1 MLRPWIRALFGLA
14 LAGCACG
21 TTPTVENRG
30 VGQACV
36 SSGECRTN
44 LVCSGGT
51 CQPSHAVTAGQSC
64 MLTGECT
71 AGLYCAASRTCET
84 AGAGTAGDDCTG
96 DADCD
101 VGLVCSIEGF
111 SGRCRMGGS
120 GDIGAA
126 CAAQTDCLAGLTC
139 TTQPFGTICQSAPAR
154 GRPGDGGG
162 LDGGVPSGPP
172 PVVGL
177 WAGET
182 CETDD
187 GPAHSYF
194 EVPRAGTPAH
204 DFFRLPFPSDVRRT
218 PTGLDLSGFPTPGTA
233 LSIDVLGR
241 YVAAAQTDLDGFATN
256 AVAYFR
262 FSRPYDG
269 GSIDG
274 HLRIVDITEGSPTYA
289 QDRGF
294 RWITTSGHLTKYI
307 CDDWLGVGL
316 GHGDPLRPATT
327 YAVIMTTG
335 VRDTSMNAFARDADF
350 VATLSD
356 TAPTDA
362 GLMHAWDAHAPL
374 RAFLAAQTID
384 PTTVLNAAV
393 FTTQS
398 ADRMIPLLRAAEQAA
413 PLPTLADAT
422 VCTATALSPCDDG
435 TEQRRCSPVDA
446 AFTEIHGHLS
456 LPIFQEGTA
465 PYDEPT
471 DGGGIALDASGN
483 PRIVRMEDVCVSITV
498 PTAAAPAGGYPVL
511 VAAHG
516 TGGSFTDHIRGGV
529 AHDLATATLPAVTV
543 GIDLPEHGARR
554 GGSTRSPNY
563 LVYNFTNPRAARD
576 VFLQGAADIMGAIR
590 FAHDGA
596 ITSGGASVP
605 IDATRIVLF
614 GHSQGAQHSALL
626 AGDEPSLAGVVLSEA
641 GGDLT
646 QSLLHKTQP
655 VDIAHLVPYALL
667 DVDGSGNLAI
677 GDYNPALALFQM
689 FFERSDAVNY
699 ARRYVH
705 DVPTGA
711 PGLHVFATYG
721 MGDHYT
727 PEATLQAF
735 GLAAGF
741 PFVRP
746 ILTDPMSF
754 NPGNQADPPLIGNV
768 MVGTATFTY
777 GMRMYA
783 PPAGVDGHF
792 VALQST
798 DGRADV
804 EAFVAAIFAGTPPP
818 IGH

>member
-1 MLRPWIRALFGLA
+1 MLFRPWTRAIVGLV

-36 SSGECRTN
+36 NSGECRTN
-44 LVCSGGT
+44 LVCSAGQ
-51 CQPSHAVTAGQSC
+51 CQPSHAVTEGHSCILSGECTDGLYCGATRTCEMAG
-64 MLTGECT
+64 TGALGADCVGDGDCT
-71 AGLYCAASRTCET
+71 AGLV
-84 AGAGTAGDDCTG
+84 CT
-96 DADCD
+96 
-101 VGLVCSIEGF
+101 IEGF
-111 SGRCRMGGS
+111 SGRCRMAGS

-126 CAAQTDCLAGLTC
+126 CTGPAECLAGLTC

-162 LDGGVPSGPP
+162 LDGGTGTAPP
-172 PVVGL
+172 PIVGL
-177 WAGET
+177 WEGET

-187 GPAHSYF
+187 GPAHAYF

-218 PTGLDLSGFPTPGTA
+218 ATGLDLTGFPTPGTA
-233 LSIDVLGR
+233 LPIDVLGR
-241 YVAAAQTDLDGFATN
+241 YVATAQTDLDGFATN

-269 GSIDG
+269 GSIGG
-274 HLRIVDITEGSPTYA
+274 HLRIVDITPTSPTYG

-294 RWITTSGHLTKYI
+294 SWLTTFGHLTKYI
-307 CDDWLGVGL
+307 CDDWLGVRV
-316 GHGDPLRPATT
+316 GHGDPLRPGTT
-327 YAVIMTTG
+327 YAILVMTG
-335 VRDTSMNAFARDADF
+335 VRDSSGNAFARDTDF

-374 RAFLAAQTID
+374 RAFLADRTID

-398 ADRMIPLLRAAEQAA
+398 ADRMMPLLRTAEQAGA
-413 PLPTLADAT
+413 VPALADAT
-422 VCTATALSPCDDG
+422 VCSATALSPCDDG
-435 TEQRRCSPVDA
+435 TELRRCGDVDPT
-446 AFTEIHGHLS
+446 FTEIHGHLS
-456 LPIFQEGTA
+456 LPIFQQGTA
-465 PYDEPT
+465 PYEEPS
-471 DGGGIALDASGN
+471 DGGGISLDASGT
-483 PRIVRMEDVCVSITV
+483 PTVARMEDVCVSITV
-498 PTAAAPAGGYPVL
+498 PTAPAPAGGYPVL

-529 AHDLATATLPAVTV
+529 AHDLATATVPAITI
-543 GIDLPEHGARR
+543 GLDLPEHGARR

-576 VFLQGAADIMGAIR
+576 VFLQGAADVAGVIR

-596 ITSGGASVP
+596 ITNGGTPVMVDP
-605 IDATRIVLF
+605 TRIVLF
-614 GHSQGAQHSALL
+614 GHSQGAQHAALL
-626 AGDEPSLAGVVLSEA
+626 AGFEPSLAGVVLSEA

-646 QSLLHKTQP
+646 QSLLNKTQP
-655 VDIAHLVPYALL
+655 VDIAHVLPFALL
-667 DVDGSGNLAI
+667 DYDGSGNLAV
-677 GDYNPALALFQM
+677 GDTNPALALFQM
-689 FFERSDAVNY
+689 FFERVDATNF
-699 ARRYVH
+699 ARRYVRE
-705 DVPTGA
+705 VPPGA

-721 MGDHYT
+721 VDDHYT
-727 PEATLQAF
+727 PEATLEAF
-735 GLAAGF
+735 GLSGGF

-746 ILTDPMSF
+746 ILSRNGDLDPL
-754 NPGNQADPPLIGNV
+754 GVDAPLSANV
-768 MVGTATFTY
+768 MVGTSAFTY
-777 GMRMYA
+777 GMRQYA
-783 PPAGVDGHF
+783 APAGVDGHF

-804 EAFVAAIFAGTPPP
+804 EAFVQAIFGGTTPA